1 MLVKTCNGTIQG
13 IFRRKFDKHNQLA
26 NIKTLSV
33 VMIIAYHGK
42 PALTEPKL
50 IFHL

>member
-1 MLVKTCNGTIQG
+1 MEL
-13 IFRRKFDKHNQLA
+13 FREYSGENLINIINYQLA